1 MFSKA
6 EYDKVYTKVN
16 YQTVTIRLSK
26 ERDKDIIDHLDR
38 IKKIG
43 GCSKQSYIKSLIR
56 MKLKR

>member
-1 MFSKA
+1 MFSKS

-16 YQTVTIRLSK
+16 YRTVTIRLSRD
-26 ERDKDIIDHLDR
+26 RDKDIIEHLDR
-38 IKKIG
+38 IQKG

>member
-1 MFSKA
+1 MFSKS

-16 YQTVTIRLSK
+16 YRTVTIRLSRD
-26 ERDKDIIDHLDR
+26 RDKDIIDHLDR
-38 IKKIG
+38 IQKG

>member
-16 YQTVTIRLSK
+16 YRTVTIRLSRD
-26 ERDKDIIDHLDR
+26 RDKDIIDHLDR
-38 IKKIG
+38 IQKG

>member
-1 MFSKA
+1 MFSKS

-16 YQTVTIRLSK
+16 YRTVTIRLS
-26 ERDKDIIDHLDR
+26 RDMDKDIIDHLDR
-38 IKKIG
+38 IKKG